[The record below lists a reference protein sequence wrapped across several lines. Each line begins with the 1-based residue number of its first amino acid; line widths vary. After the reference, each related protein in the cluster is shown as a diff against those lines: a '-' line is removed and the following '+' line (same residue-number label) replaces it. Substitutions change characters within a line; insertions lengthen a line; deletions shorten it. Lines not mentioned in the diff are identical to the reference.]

1 MKDGASNVP
10 FFSDYLTLSSSILSL
25 YLFKELALSLVETSS
40 VELVSTKK
48 PVSSNFSLNFFNLN

>member
-40 VELVSTKK
+40 VELASTKK
-48 PVSSNFSLNFFNLN
+48 PVSSNFSLNFLNLN